1 MNKHSLIKG
10 ALILMLAGVLAKA
23 LGAVYRIPL
32 TYIITPE
39 GLGFYQLVYP
49 VFALLLVLSSTGAPT
64 AISTIVSSFINKGQ
78 YANAKKVFK
87 ISLVIL
93 LVLGIVAGLGLC
105 LFSGQLAFIQGNV
118 QIAKLYVCISVAI
131 PLVSILSAFRGYFL
145 GLLNMTPTA
154 VSQIIEQFFKLVLGL
169 LLSWALLKF
178 GIDYA
183 TLGAV
188 LGVVLSEFLAVVYML
203 FYYNKHKIKSINAQE
218 KVLPTRH
225 LCGLFIKRAS
235 PIILCSFVLPLLQML
250 DSLLVIKLL
259 GVAGIDST
267 QATIMWGLYS
277 GVVNSLINL
286 PVALSLSVAVAVAPN
301 VSGEDKKTEVA
312 NNINTAHTMALN
324 IVLPCAVVLGVL
336 GSNIISF
343 LYQHSFVS
351 GQINQLELASQLLVI
366 NAPFILFIAFVQIQ
380 NSVLQGLKHS
390 NFALFSMLLAG
401 AVKVGVLCLLTQ
413 NPDVNIF
420 GVVIANISFYIV
432 AFFINLVFLL
442 TKIKWRFNYKKGL
455 PCLFSSII
463 MGIYLYVGTYA
474 FSGLSVYIKLPI
486 LLFIGVCVYFS
497 TLCVLG
503 GAKGLLYYLKSFK
516 NKVYNKK
523 TS

>member
-10 ALILMLAGVLAKA
+10 ALVLMLAGVLAKA

-105 LFSGQLAFIQGNV
+105 LFSGHLAAIQGNT

-131 PLVSILSAFRGYFL
+131 PLVAVLSAFRGYFL

-169 LLSWALLKF
+169 LLSWVLLKF

-203 FYYNKHKIKSINAQE
+203 FYYNKHKIKHISDKE
-218 KVLPTRH
+218 GVLPTRNI
-225 LCGLFIKRAS
+225 CGLFIKRAS

-259 GVAGIDST
+259 GIAGIDNT

-286 PVALSLSVAVAVAPN
+286 PVALSLSVAVSVAPN
-301 VSGEDKKTEVA
+301 ISGMNDKTEVISS
-312 NNINTAHTMALN
+312 INTAHTMALN
-324 IVLPCAVVLGVL
+324 IILPCAVVLEVL
-336 GSNIISF
+336 GGNIIAF
-343 LYQHSFVS
+343 LYQNSFAS
-351 GQINQLELASQLLVI
+351 GQINQLELASQLLAL
-366 NAPFILFIAFVQIQ
+366 NAPFILFVTFVQIQ

-401 AVKVGVLCLLTQ
+401 AVKVGVLCVLTQ

-420 GVVIANISFYIV
+420 GVVIANISFYLV

-442 TKIKWRFNYKKGL
+442 TKIKWRFNYKKSL

-474 FSGLSVYIKLPI
+474 FSSLDVYIRLI
-486 LLFIGVCVYFS
+486 VLLFVGVVVYFS

-503 GAKGLLYYLKSFK
+503 GASGILYYLKNFK